1 LEIAPKALDDICF
14 DVVDLFLEEHDFP
27 VLRDRLLMN
36 LRAELDSVEVLR
48 EVWLKYM
55 NGNPERIIDVY
66 ERTNDHKGSA
76 HYENLIDIFLI
87 SFAAEL
93 LAAIVAEEYSRNRDE
108 IIATVRKLCDKSHK
122 RIKLAIKKISKKY
135 DHFLKYLF
143 RVYALK
149 EYMERMRITFSEFAQ
164 LRQRIREVLD
174 QKSGKA
180 LPESFD
186 KFEKTF
192 LEEHSL
198 PSLAESY
205 SEKLSEDL
213 LRLLTKIDQRTRTK
227 QRIETRESS
236 GVSYPKV
243 DVFHFTVSALHKR
256 LEGLA
261 VSKGYATGKI
271 AVLKDAYD
279 CDKVENGDILVFI
292 DCNPD
297 FISAVHIA
305 GALIADRGG
314 HTGHAAIVGR
324 ELSLP
329 TVVGTVKGTT
339 TLKDGMR
346 VFVDAM
352 QGVVYEI
359 IC

>member
-1 LEIAPKALDDICF
+1 
-14 DVVDLFLEEHDFP
+14 
-27 VLRDRLLMN
+27 
-36 LRAELDSVEVLR
+36 
-48 EVWLKYM
+48 
-55 NGNPERIIDVY
+55 
-66 ERTNDHKGSA
+66 
-76 HYENLIDIFLI
+76 
-87 SFAAEL
+87 
-93 LAAIVAEEYSRNRDE
+93 
-108 IIATVRKLCDKSHK
+108 
-122 RIKLAIKKISKKY
+122 
-135 DHFLKYLF
+135 
-143 RVYALK
+143 
-149 EYMERMRITFSEFAQ
+149 
-164 LRQRIREVLD
+164 
-174 QKSGKA
+174 
-180 LPESFD
+180 LP
-186 KFEKTF
+186 
-192 LEEHSL
+192 
-198 PSLAESY
+198 
-205 SEKLSEDL
+205 
-213 LRLLTKIDQRTRTK
+213 RLLTKIGQRTRTK

-243 DVFHFTVSALHKR
+243 DVFHFAVSALHKR

-261 VSKGYATGKI
+261 VSKGYATGKV

-297 FISAVHIA
+297 FISAVRIA

-329 TVVGTVKGTT
+329 TVVGTFGGTT